1 MPFLIEDI
9 LDRQHQR
16 DSEWEELVDE
26 LNGDPEL
33 WEVLVDD
40 DQWAPMTNEFKEP
53 TKAIGQVD

>member
-1 MPFLIEDI
+1 MPILIEDI
-9 LDRQHQR
+9 LEREHQC
-16 DSEWEELVDE
+16 DLEWEELVDE

-40 DQWAPMTNEFKEP
+40 QWAPMTNEIMEP

>member
-33 WEVLVDD
+33 WEVLVDV
-40 DQWAPMTNEFKEP
+40 QWAPITNEFKEP

>member
-40 DQWAPMTNEFKEP
+40 QWAPMTNEFKEP
-53 TKAIGQVD
+53 TKAIG